1 MPGCPASRTL
11 RVTVECG
18 LSSRQHVMAESRT
31 IIVIASEEFRERGE
45 SLVDGIASA
54 TWGDGGPTSLAI
66 WFEPWREALSLREV
80 DAAVIIADG
89 TSREALDAL
98 FEDAAM
104 RTTPLVL
111 IDSLSGDAPPR
122 GCLRLPPDISDACI
136 AAATLAYIIRTDD
149 LRALER
155 ELRLVERVADGVQA
169 ELTRLDEELQ
179 MASLVQQEF
188 LPRIPPAIEGVEF
201 AALWR
206 PASAVSGDLYDIVR
220 LDERRVGVFLADAV
234 GHGVPAALQAMLL
247 CRALETKDRFGD
259 RHGQVERILPPA
271 EALSRLNS
279 TMASRQ
285 GRMGRYAAAMYA
297 IVDCRER
304 TMRVASAGGPPPLV
318 LSRTAGLRVLP
329 MSGPLLGLHATQ
341 EFEETMIELAPG
353 DRILFH
359 SDGFEQAFRD
369 GGELMDMPELL
380 PRYLEEF
387 AKLRDVHHADEAVKT
402 LANRL
407 DHEHGSLHPSDDC
420 TMVMVQAAAESLRLA
435 A

>member
-1 MPGCPASRTL
+1 MAAARAFLTHRSR
-11 RVTVECG
+11 R
-18 LSSRQHVMAESRT
+18 MADSRT
-31 IIVIASEEFRERGE
+31 IIIVADEANRARGE
-45 SLVDGIASA
+45 ALVEGIAGAS
-54 TWGDGGPTSLAI
+54 WGDGGPASLAI
-66 WFEPWREALSLREV
+66 WFEPWREGLTLKGV
-80 DAAVIIADG
+80 DAAVVIAGGLGHGRAARARDAI
-89 TSREALDAL
+89 EALLDDAT
-98 FEDAAM
+98 M
-104 RTTPLVL
+104 RSVPIVL
-111 IDSLSGDAPPR
+111 IDHLTSDAPPR
-122 GCLRLPPDISDACI
+122 GCLRLPPETSDTAV
-136 AAATLAYIIRTDD
+136 AAATLAYLIRSDD
-149 LRALER
+149 LRTLER
-155 ELRLVERVADGVQA
+155 ELRLVERIADGVQA

-188 LPRIPPAIEGVEF
+188 LPRVPPPIEGVEF

-206 PASAVSGDLYDIVR
+206 PASAVSGDIYDIVR
-220 LDERRVGVFLADAV
+220 LDERRVGLFIADAV

-271 EALSRLNS
+271 EALARLNS
-279 TMASRQ
+279 AMASRQ

-304 TMRVASAGGPPPLV
+304 TMRIASAGGPPPLV

-329 MSGPLLGLHATQ
+329 MSGPLLGLHQTQ
-341 EFEETMIELAPG
+341 EFEETLIELAPD
-353 DRILFH
+353 DRVLFH

-369 GGELMDMPELL
+369 GGELLDMPELL

-387 AKLRDVHHADEAVKT
+387 TRLRDAGAADDAIRS

-407 DHEHGSLHPSDDC
+407 DGECGSLHPTDDC
-420 TMVMVQAAAESLRLA
+420 TMILVHASGVAARRA

>member
-1 MPGCPASRTL
+1 
-11 RVTVECG
+11 
-18 LSSRQHVMAESRT
+18 MADSRT
-31 IIVIASEEFRERGE
+31 IIVIANEANRPRGE
-45 SLVDGIASA
+45 ALVDGIASA
-54 TWGDGGPTSLAI
+54 TWGDGGPSSLTI
-66 WFEPWREALSLREV
+66 WFEPWREGLTLRDV
-80 DAAVIIADG
+80 DAAVVIADG
-89 TSREALDAL
+89 ASPHDLEALYEESTMRSTPIVLVDAL
-98 FEDAAM
+98 Q
-104 RTTPLVL
+104 
-111 IDSLSGDAPPR
+111 GDAPPR
-122 GCLRLPPDISDACI
+122 GCLRLPPDTADECI
-136 AAATLAYIIRTDD
+136 AAATLAYLIRTDD
-149 LRALER
+149 LRVLER
-155 ELRLVERVADGVQA
+155 ELRLVERIADGVQA
-169 ELTRLDEELQ
+169 EITRLDEELQ

-188 LPRIPPAIEGVEF
+188 LPRMPPAIEGVEF

-206 PASAVSGDLYDIVR
+206 PASSVSGDIYDIVR
-220 LDERRVGVFLADAV
+220 LDERRIGVFLADAV

-279 TMASRQ
+279 AMASRQ

-329 MSGPLLGLHATQ
+329 MSGPLLGLHSTQ
-341 EFEETMIELAPG
+341 EFDETLIELAPD

-387 AKLRDVHHADEAVKT
+387 AKLREIHHADEAIRS
-402 LANRL
+402 LAQRL
-407 DHEHGSLHPSDDC
+407 DVEHGSLHPVDDC
-420 TMVMVQAAAESLRLA
+420 TMVLVHATAHALRAAA
-435 A
+435 